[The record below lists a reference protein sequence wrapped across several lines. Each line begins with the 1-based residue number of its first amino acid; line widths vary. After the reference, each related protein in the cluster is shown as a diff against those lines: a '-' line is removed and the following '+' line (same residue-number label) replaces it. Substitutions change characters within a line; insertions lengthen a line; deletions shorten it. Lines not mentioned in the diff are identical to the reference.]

1 MKTKEKKTLFWEG
14 FRRRFRL
21 TTFRLHEWQT
31 DVTRRENLVANA

>member
-14 FRRRFRL
+14 FRL
-21 TTFRLHEWQT
+21 TTFHLPEWQT